1 MPLARR
7 SNPADCHPNGVT
19 GITVHGFLNVLA
31 NTQNVADGAIGV
43 FDPHVHDAAAVGNTV
58 EDGLHLYP
66 ALAELLAD
74 VERDPNKRTALVR
87 YRLDHRLKLIQ

>member
-7 SNPADCHPNGVT
+7 SNPANCHQDGVT

-43 FDPHVHDAAAVGNTV
+43 LTPMFTMLP
-58 EDGLHLYP
+58 
-66 ALAELLAD
+66 
-74 VERDPNKRTALVR
+74 
-87 YRLDHRLKLIQ
+87 Q